1 MSKPTGIILSEIV
14 PPPTGE
20 GETIQ
25 IVVTVQNNQFYFNGE
40 LQSEFKLIH
49 GNTYVF
55 QQNAGENGH
64 VLGIS
69 AVDGGASVAGITY
82 SYQTSPTGAISNTLF
97 STYDLYLT
105 NPAYASALSNWNF
118 FLTYTVPAD
127 GPDTLYFFSSSSAVT
142 GGVFN
147 VGSAYV
153 APEPVDPDAIVIT
166 KTNWVL
172 WLEVVSTTDE
182 DAGDTHTYTLSGAD
196 ADLFEIVDGKLKL
209 KGSISVNYEN
219 TPLLNVTLT
228 STDSTNQSVS
238 QDFVIKVADQN
249 DSPTGVLISSLRVE
263 DATDGIIV
271 GILST
276 VDQDTNDTYTYT
288 LSGDD
293 ADKFEVVDGQ
303 LKLKDGVAADY
314 ETQSTYSVTVTS
326 TDSGGETAAQTFT
339 LNVVTTINLT
349 SYSFAENTAGVLI
362 GDLSVTDE
370 TFSSNVTYALS
381 GADGDQFEIVNN
393 QLKLKDDVSANFE
406 VKDAYAIVITVTDDA
421 GLEAIIN
428 FSLSVTD
435 QPDAPTAISLSQ
447 AEPEPPAPPP
457 TGEGETIQIVVT
469 VQNNQFYFNGELQ
482 SEFKLI
488 HGNTYVFQQNAGENG
503 HVLGISAVDGGASV
517 AGITYSYQTS
527 PTGAISSTLFSTYDL
542 YLTNPAYASALS
554 NWNFFLTYTVPADG
568 PDTLYFFSSSSAVT
582 GGVFNVGSAY
592 VAPPPSP
599 TPVDPDA
606 IVINENE
613 LGAVVGTLLT
623 TDEDAGDTHTYTL
636 SGADADLFE
645 IVDGK
650 LKLKGSISVNYENTP
665 LLNVTLT
672 STDSTNQSVSQ
683 DFVIKVA
690 DQNDSPTGVLISSLR
705 VEDATDG
712 IIVGILSTVDQD
724 TNDTYTYTLSG
735 DDADKFEVVDGQ
747 LKLKD
752 GVAADYETQSTYS
765 VTVTST
771 DSGGETAAQTFTLN
785 VVTTINLT
793 SYSFAENT
801 AGVLIGDLSV
811 TDETFS
817 SNVTY
822 ALSGADGDQ
831 FEIVNNQLK
840 LKDDVSAN
848 FEVKDAY
855 AIVITVTDDAGL
867 EAIIN
872 FSLSVTDQ
880 PDAPTAIS
888 LSQAEPEPPA
898 PPPTGEGETIQIVV
912 TVQNNQFY
920 FNGELQSEFKLIHG
934 NTYVFQQNAGENGH
948 VLGISA
954 VDGGASVA
962 GITYSYQ
969 TSPTGAISN
978 TLFSTYDLYLTN
990 PAYASALS
998 NWNFFLTYTVPADG
1012 PDTLYFFSSS
1022 SAVTG
1027 GVFNVG
1033 SAYVAPPPSPTPV
1046 DPDAIVINENEL
1058 GAVVGTLLTTDED
1071 AGDTHTYTLSGADAD
1086 LFEIVDGKLK
1096 LKDSI
1101 SSNYEVKNLLN
1112 ISITATDSTG
1122 LSFTQSIKVTVNN
1135 VNEQPT
1141 QVNLSQD
1148 LV

>member
-1 MSKPTGIILSEIV
+1 M
-14 PPPTGE
+14 
-20 GETIQ
+20 
-25 IVVTVQNNQFYFNGE
+25 
-40 LQSEFKLIH
+40 
-49 GNTYVF
+49 
-55 QQNAGENGH
+55 
-64 VLGIS
+64 
-69 AVDGGASVAGITY
+69 
-82 SYQTSPTGAISNTLF
+82 
-97 STYDLYLT
+97 
-105 NPAYASALSNWNF
+105 
-118 FLTYTVPAD
+118 
-127 GPDTLYFFSSSSAVT
+127 
-142 GGVFN
+142 
-147 VGSAYV
+147 
-153 APEPVDPDAIVIT
+153 
-166 KTNWVL
+166 
-172 WLEVVSTTDE
+172 VSTTDE

-370 TFSSNVTYALS
+370 TFSSNVTYTLS

-393 QLKLKDDVSANFE
+393 QLKLKDGVSANFE

-482 SEFKLI
+482 SEFKLV

-822 ALSGADGDQ
+822 TLSGADGDQ

-840 LKDDVSAN
+840 LKDGVSAN

-920 FNGELQSEFKLIHG
+920 FNGELQSEFKLVHG

-969 TSPTGAISN
+969 TSPTGAISS

-1122 LSFTQSIKVTVNN
+1122 LSFTQSIKS
-1135 VNEQPT
+1135 
-1141 QVNLSQD
+1141 L
-1148 LV
+1148 